1 MYKSG
6 NTYKVLKSMLKILC
20 SASRGDAEKDKE
32 KRNEF
37 EWGLAHPIRLPLTL
51 YEHLRGIELKSQ

>member
-1 MYKSG
+1 
-6 NTYKVLKSMLKILC
+6 MLKILC